1 MKKQSVLAAMV
12 VLASMITSE
21 AAFAAPLASNSQ
33 AFHAPV
39 HAMFS
44 TPKRVSFSVRNDSKD
59 PIKVKAGAT
68 EMTLLPGK
76 TAAVKLT
83 VGETIIAQEATSHYA
98 AGTVLVTVISDL
110 SDATVALN

>member
-1 MKKQSVLAAMV
+1 MKKHSVVAAMV

-21 AAFAAPLASNSQ
+21 AAFAAPA
-33 AFHAPV
+33 AVHAPV

-44 TPKRVSFSVRNDSKD
+44 APKRVSFSVRNDSKD

-76 TAAVKLT
+76 TTAVKLT
-83 VGETIIAQEATSHYA
+83 VGETVVAQEATPHYA
-98 AGTVLVTVISDL
+98 AGAVLVTVTSEL

>member
-1 MKKQSVLAAMV
+1 MKKQSVVAAMV

-21 AAFAAPLASNSQ
+21 AAFAAPV

-44 TPKRVSFSVRNDSKD
+44 TPKRVSFSVRNDSKE
-59 PIKVKAGAT
+59 PMKIKAGAT

-83 VGETIIAQEATSHYA
+83 VGETVVAEESTPHYA
-98 AGTVLVTVISDL
+98 AGAVLVTVIPEL

>member
-1 MKKQSVLAAMV
+1 MKKQSVVAAMV

-21 AAFAAPLASNSQ
+21 AAFAAPV

-39 HAMFS
+39 NAMFS
-44 TPKRVSFSVRNDSKD
+44 TPKRVSFSVRNDSKE

-76 TAAVKLT
+76 TTAVKLT
-83 VGETIIAQEATSHYA
+83 VGETVVAEESTPHYA
-98 AGTVLVTVISDL
+98 AGAVLVTVIPEL